1 MQLCTCSMM
10 YNKMADA
17 ISRFQQCITDPHLIR
32 PCRPVSLSNTQ
43 GVLQHLKSKV
53 EELLHNSIPTNTQ
66 AIYDKDIKSL
76 PQFQS

>member
-1 MQLCTCSMM
+1 MQYLVFS
-10 YNKMADA
+10 NA
-17 ISRFQQCITDPHLIR
+17 FQTPTLIR